1 MTCPE
6 CGAQAYV
13 IDTRENPNYRRRR
26 YECNNGHRFNT
37 AEVHWETLK
46 QIRRANEILESW
58 RRIKKIVEESK

>member
-37 AEVHWETLK
+37 AEVHWEALK
-46 QIRRANEILESW
+46 QISRANEILESW